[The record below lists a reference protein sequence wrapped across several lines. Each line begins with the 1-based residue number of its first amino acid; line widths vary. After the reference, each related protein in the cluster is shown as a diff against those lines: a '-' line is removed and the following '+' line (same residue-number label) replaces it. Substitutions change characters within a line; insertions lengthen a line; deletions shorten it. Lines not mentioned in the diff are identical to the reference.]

1 MEPDLQ
7 QSPLFARGPSSNAR
21 LILLAMASVLMMM
34 ADHRGHYLDRIR
46 SGATIVAFPL
56 QKIAA
61 FPWDAGQWI
70 TTQFTSRRDLSSEN
84 EKLKQRNLLARGQLQ
99 RLAALRAENERL
111 RALLDTARERPERLE
126 VAEIERVDLDPYNHR
141 VLIDRGSSDDV
152 FEGQPLLDENGVMGQ
167 IVSVGPVS
175 AYAMLISD
183 PNHAIPVRVNRTGL
197 RTIAFGTGRTDE
209 LVINDLPLSAD
220 VRRGDL
226 LVTSGL
232 GGRFP
237 AGFPVAR
244 VARVERD
251 PGKPFAQVIA
261 APAAALDRSRL
272 VLLVWPQDEPEDTP
286 PNQEGPK

>member
-7 QSPLFARGPSSNAR
+7 QSPLFARGPSSTAR

-34 ADHRGHYLDRIR
+34 ADHRGHYLDRLR
-46 SGATIVAFPL
+46 AGATIVAFPL

-70 TTQFTSRRDLSSEN
+70 TQQFVSRRDLTSEN
-84 EKLKQRNLLARGQLQ
+84 ERLKRENLLARGRLQ
-99 RLAALRAENERL
+99 RLAALRAENDRL
-111 RALLDTARERPERLE
+111 RGLLDTARERPERLE

-141 VLIDRGSSDDV
+141 VLIDRGSRDHV

-167 IVSVGPVS
+167 IVSVGPLS

-261 APAAALDRSRL
+261 TPAAALDRSRL
-272 VLLVWPQDEPEDTP
+272 VLLVWPQNENEDQP
-286 PNQEGPK
+286 PAEEAPK